1 MTLGTARRTT
11 CSTCSKWVRPELCK
25 QLLPWHPTQRE
36 TLQLARRVLQR

>member
-11 CSTCSKWVRPELCK
+11 CSTCSKWVRLKLCK